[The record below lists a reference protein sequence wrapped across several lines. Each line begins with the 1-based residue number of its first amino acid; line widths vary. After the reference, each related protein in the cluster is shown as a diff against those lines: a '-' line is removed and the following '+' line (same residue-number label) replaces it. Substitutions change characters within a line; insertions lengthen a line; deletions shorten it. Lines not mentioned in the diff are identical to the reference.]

1 MSSLDELIDPTPTT
15 RQDTQSGFEESE
27 PVNSMQEFYQLYQEL
42 LLITLV
48 LTGIICISVCVIYSL
63 NTALNYLLGAC
74 VGVVYVR
81 MLAKDVEGLGNE
93 KSQLSKTRLALIV
106 GVILLASRW
115 NQLRILPIFLGFLT
129 YKAALII
136 YVVRLAFVSNSPK
149 PQQPQK
155 AQANFVE
162 EKEFSLEE
170 KSESTLQNRSFS
182 PGKIGGLID
191 MERKW

>member
-48 LTGIICISVCVIYSL
+48 LTGIICISVCVFYSL
-63 NTALNYLLGAC
+63 NIALNYLLGAC
-74 VGVVYVR
+74 VGVVYLR
-81 MLAKDVEGLGNE
+81 MLAKDVERLGNE

-149 PQQPQK
+149 PQQPQN

-162 EKEFSLEE
+162 EQEFSIEE
-170 KSESTLQNRSFS
+170 KSESALQNRSFS